1 MLSYIL
7 RRLSHTVLV
16 IIAVSLIIF
25 FSIRLT
31 GDPVSIMFGAGEP
44 SQQAVEELTAKLGL
58 DKPVWEQYIIFM
70 KDLVTLDFGTSYRS
84 NSPVLEMLLER
95 AWPTIALA
103 LGGMAVALLIA
114 VPLGILSAIY
124 KGKSIDVFSR
134 IFSLLGI
141 SFPNFWLAFMLIL
154 IFAVQLKWLPVS
166 GFDGFSSLVL
176 PSVALGLILSGI
188 LVRLIRTSMLE
199 VLKMQYVTTARAKG
213 IREWLVI
220 IKHAFRNA
228 LLPTVTFVGL
238 QFGGF

>member
-1 MLSYIL
+1 
-7 RRLSHTVLV
+7 
-16 IIAVSLIIF
+16 
-25 FSIRLT
+25 
-31 GDPVSIMFGAGEP
+31 
-44 SQQAVEELTAKLGL
+44 
-58 DKPVWEQYIIFM
+58 M

-166 GFDGFSSLVL
+166 GFDGVSSLVL

-238 QFGGF
+238 QFGGLLGGAVIVEQVFSWPGIGRLIVDSINQRDYPVVQGGIILLALIMILVNLIVDLCYSLINPKIRTGRGEQ